1 MTPEKWEEIVGE
13 IKDKF
18 EVEKHDREH
27 LEEEGGVDIEIL
39 VFIGTLGKMKL
50 EFITKPRI
58 IDKKTDYSL
67 RIGSETN
74 VQYIYSDTE
83 KTYHLHAYKWDEENQ
98 DWIEIDAASFF

>member
-50 EFITKPRI
+50 EFIAKPRI